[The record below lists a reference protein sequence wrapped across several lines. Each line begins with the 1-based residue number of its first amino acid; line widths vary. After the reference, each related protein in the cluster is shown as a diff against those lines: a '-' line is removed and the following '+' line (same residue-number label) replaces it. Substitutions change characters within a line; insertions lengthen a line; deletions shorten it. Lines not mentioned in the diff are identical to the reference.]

1 MADHDQEQLR
11 NATVAFM
18 QAVAFTV
25 AVHDTTMRGEMS
37 AEEFLETVDQALEI
51 RLKQPDGV
59 ELAVLLLRL
68 RDNFR
73 KMVSKT
79 KVLLEDKGS
88 AKKRGHSS
96 SAKVNASQS
105 KLTCKTPYNPGSDAD
120 VGTST
125 RTNPQ
130 LPLLFGTALPGP
142 VDIHIGRRD
151 AVVLSLNKASPSQLM
166 WAHSRI
172 IWAENADVLVQR
184 PILRLLHLPASSRR
198 PLDPDGTCWGTL
210 PGLQVAMPS
219 QVRRPAAEDCHVRV
233 CGSIP

>member
-151 AVVLSLNKASPSQLM
+151 AVVL
-166 WAHSRI
+166 
-172 IWAENADVLVQR
+172 
-184 PILRLLHLPASSRR
+184 
-198 PLDPDGTCWGTL
+198 
-210 PGLQVAMPS
+210 
-219 QVRRPAAEDCHVRV
+219 
-233 CGSIP
+233 

>member
-1 MADHDQEQLR
+1 MADHDQEQMS

-18 QAVAFTV
+18 QAVAFAV

-88 AKKRGHSS
+88 AKKRGAFKQRKGECLPVQAHLQDAIQPRQRRGCRYQHPHKSATAPAFWHS
-96 SAKVNASQS
+96 
-105 KLTCKTPYNPGSDAD
+105 P
-120 VGTST
+120 T
-125 RTNPQ
+125 R
-130 LPLLFGTALPGP
+130 A
-142 VDIHIGRRD
+142 
-151 AVVLSLNKASPSQLM
+151 
-166 WAHSRI
+166 
-172 IWAENADVLVQR
+172 
-184 PILRLLHLPASSRR
+184 
-198 PLDPDGTCWGTL
+198 C
-210 PGLQVAMPS
+210 
-219 QVRRPAAEDCHVRV
+219 
-233 CGSIP
+233 